1 MPALFPGLALLQEA
15 VHALV
20 MGRFAFSERSALADY
35 HYAGVCVC
43 VCGVC
48 EGVCVRVCVCEG
60 VHVCGMC
67 VWYVCAVCVHSC
79 GCNMHSNC

>member
-1 MPALFPGLALLQEA
+1 MGCSDVPTGPLTRSGLMPALFPGLALLQEA

-43 VCGVC
+43 V
-48 EGVCVRVCVCEG
+48 VCVRVCV
-60 VHVCGMC
+60 
-67 VWYVCAVCVHSC
+67 
-79 GCNMHSNC
+79 